1 MNRNEHLKNRKRWFE
16 LRNRIKNI
24 SSLDFLEEFKDA
36 LREKLSLELSKV
48 EDSLRAY
55 WSETSR

>member
-36 LREKLSLELSKV
+36 LREKLNLELSKV

>member
-36 LREKLSLELSKV
+36 LREKLSLELSKG

>member
-24 SSLDFLEEFKDA
+24 SSLAFLEEFKDA